1 MGTVA
6 IGDDALT
13 LRAICLCAEWCG
25 SCREYRSGFEA
36 LAKEFPEVSFAW
48 LDIEDEGDEIGD
60 LDIENFPTLL
70 IHRGASIL
78 FYGPML
84 PLHEHLRRLIVSLCA
99 MSAEESCEYVLTN
112 AERRAWQDNADLQ
125 HLCRVRT
132 HTR

>member
-25 SCREYRSGFEA
+25 SCREYRSGFRPWP
-36 LAKEFPEVSFAW
+36 KEFPEVSFAW
-48 LDIEDEGDEIGD
+48 LDEDEIGD

-78 FYGPML
+78 F
-84 PLHEHLRRLIVSLCA
+84 LR
-99 MSAEESCEYVLTN
+99 
-112 AERRAWQDNADLQ
+112 ADAS
-125 HLCRVRT
+125 T
-132 HTR
+132 P